1 MIRQKFILSN
11 NLLATVLVSSLVIT
25 LILAAGVV
33 PGHAQERRSVQVLT
47 QRIEAGDVHY
57 YQLPDLNAGETLSI
71 YVTGTSGNFD
81 PFTALV
87 DGRVEPSVLEE
98 SFFAEIEQ
106 AVASGQD
113 PFAVSPQI
121 ASSLFV
127 AWDDDSGGGYD
138 AVFSK
143 RIQEDGDY
151 QLLVSSSPGRKTFG
165 DYKLL
170 IGINAPEVLTG
181 DALPTDDDG
190 VAILDR
196 AASEIGVAVQ
206 ETTGSVTV
214 DTPSSIL
221 TLKPIEAGDTL
232 YIYIEATSGDLTP
245 IIRLQDFG
253 QKILRT
259 GNLSGEQ
266 RSTSLEFTFPERGIN
281 YLLEISGGVE
291 DGGASEGEY
300 RLLAGVNTPEVLTGE
315 AATNE
320 KPVFSEPTEVQ
331 VGVRLEQI
339 TDVDQVSENF
349 SAVASIKMSW
359 VDPKLAFRP
368 DSCQCTFKALTL
380 PEFRLLIA
388 KNGTTWPEFA
398 ILNQQGNR
406 WTQNQ
411 NIVVFTDGKINYIE
425 RFTTILQAPDFDFR
439 QYPFDTQEFFIRIVS
454 LYPEEFYVLQDLE
467 GFSEVGEAPGEEEWL
482 ITDFN
487 TTINSLESNSQ
498 FSFRFLAQR
507 HIDYYVLRIFAPIL
521 LIIFISWITF
531 FLKDFSKRID
541 IGAGNLLLFI
551 AFNFTISDDL
561 PRLGYMTFM
570 DTVLISAFS
579 ISVLIVTLNVFFKRL
594 ELSGRGDLAQRIDN
608 FSIWFFLASYI
619 VVGVLLIA
627 VFS

>member
-1 MIRQKFILSN
+1 MIRQKFILRN

-57 YQLPDLNAGETLSI
+57 YQLPDLNAGETISI
-71 YVTGTSGNFD
+71 YMMGTSGNFD
-81 PFTALV
+81 PFTALI
-87 DGRVEPSVLEE
+87 DGGVEPSVLEK

-113 PFAVSPQI
+113 PFVVLPQI
-121 ASSLFV
+121 ASSLFI

-143 RIQEDGDY
+143 RIPEDGDY
-151 QLLVSSSPGRKTFG
+151 QLLVSSSPGRKTHG
-165 DYKLL
+165 DYMLL

-181 DALPTDDDG
+181 DALPTDDDI
-190 VAILDR
+190 ATLDR

-214 DTPSSIL
+214 DRSSSFL
-221 TLKPIEAGDTL
+221 TLNPIEAGDTL
-232 YIYIEATSGDLTP
+232 YISIEATSGDLAP

-253 QKILRT
+253 RKTLRT

-266 RSTSLEFTFPERGIN
+266 RSATLEFTFPERGNN
-281 YLLEISGGVE
+281 YVLEISGCCEEGGV
-291 DGGASEGEY
+291 SEGEY
-300 RLLAGVNTPEVLTGE
+300 RLLAGVNTPEVLMGE
-315 AATNE
+315 AATKG
-320 KPVFSEPTEVQ
+320 KPVFLKPTEVQ
-331 VGVRLEQI
+331 VGVKLEQI

-349 SAVASIKMSW
+349 SAVASVKMSW

-368 DSCQCTFKALTL
+368 DSCQCSFKVLTML
-380 PEFRLLIA
+380 EFQLLIA
-388 KNGTTWPEFA
+388 KNGTTWPEFS

-439 QYPFDTQEFFIRIVS
+439 QYPFDTQEFFIRILS
-454 LYPEEFYVLQDLE
+454 LYPENFYILQDLE
-467 GFSEVGEAPGEEEWL
+467 GFSKVGENTGEEEWL
-482 ITDFN
+482 ITEFN
-487 TTINSLESNSQ
+487 TTIDSLDSNSQ

-531 FLKDFSKRID
+531 FLKDYGKRID
-541 IGAGNLLLFI
+541 VGAGNLLLFI

-570 DTVLISAFS
+570 DGVLISAFS
-579 ISVLIVTLNVFFKRL
+579 ISVLIVTLNVFLKRL
-594 ELSGRGDLAQRIDN
+594 EITGRGDLAQRLDN
-608 FSIWFFLASYI
+608 FSIWFFLAVYI
-619 VVGVLLIA
+619 VVGVLLVII
-627 VFS
+627 F

>member
-1 MIRQKFILSN
+1 MIGTKPIQRN
-11 NLLATVLVSSLVIT
+11 NLLAPVLVSSLVIT

-71 YVTGTSGNFD
+71 YVMGTSGNFD
-81 PFTALV
+81 PFAALI
-87 DGRVEPSVLEE
+87 DGGVEPSVLEE

-106 AVASGQD
+106 AVVNGED
-113 PFAVSPQI
+113 PFVVLPQVV
-121 ASSLFV
+121 SSLFV

-143 RIQEDGDY
+143 RIPEDGDY
-151 QLLVSSSPGRKTFG
+151 QLLVSSSPGRKTYG
-165 DYKLL
+165 DYMLL

-181 DALPTDDDG
+181 DALPTDNG
-190 VAILDR
+190 IAILDR
-196 AASEIGVAVQ
+196 AASEMGVAVQ
-206 ETTGSVTV
+206 EKTGSVTLNRP
-214 DTPSSIL
+214 TSIL
-221 TLKPIEAGDTL
+221 TLNPIEAGDTL
-232 YIYIEATSGDLTP
+232 YIYIEATSGDLAP

-253 QKILRT
+253 RKTLRT

-266 RSTSLEFTFPERGIN
+266 SSATLEFTFPERGIN
-281 YLLEISGGVE
+281 YALDISGCCEEGGV
-291 DGGASEGEY
+291 SEGEY
-300 RLLAGVNTPEVLTGE
+300 RLLAGVNTPEVLMGE
-315 AATNE
+315 AATKG
-320 KPVFSEPTEVQ
+320 KPVFLEPTEVQ
-331 VGVRLEQI
+331 VGVKLEQI

-368 DSCQCTFKALTL
+368 DSCQCSFKVLTL
-380 PEFRLLIA
+380 AEFRLLIA
-388 KNGTTWPEFA
+388 QNGTGWPEFS
-398 ILNQQGNR
+398 ILNQQDNR

-439 QYPFDTQEFFIRIVS
+439 QYPFDTQEFFIRILS
-454 LYPEEFYVLQDLE
+454 LYPEEFYILQDLE
-467 GFSEVGEAPGEEEWL
+467 GFSEVGENTGEEEWL

-487 TTINSLESNSQ
+487 TAVDSLESNSR

-507 HIDYYVLRIFAPIL
+507 HLDFYFLRIFAPLL

-531 FLKDFSKRID
+531 FLKDYVKRID

-551 AFNFTISDDL
+551 AFNFTISDNL

-570 DTVLISAFS
+570 DAVLIGTFS
-579 ISVLIVTLNVFFKRL
+579 TSVLIVVLNVYFKRL
-594 ELSGRGDLAQRIDN
+594 ENTGRGDLAQRIDKY
-608 FSIWFFLASYI
+608 SIWIFPVAYI
-619 VVGVLLIA
+619 IAGALLIA
-627 VFS
+627 FYS

>member
-1 MIRQKFILSN
+1 MIRPKFILRN

-81 PFTALV
+81 PFTALM
-87 DGRVEPSVLEE
+87 DGGVEPSELED

-113 PFAVSPQI
+113 PFVVLPQI
-121 ASSLFV
+121 ASSHFI
-127 AWDDDSGGGYD
+127 AWDNDSGGGYD

-143 RIQEDGDY
+143 RIPEDGDY

-181 DALPTDDDG
+181 DALPTDDG
-190 VAILDR
+190 IAILDK

-214 DTPSSIL
+214 DRSSSFL
-221 TLKPIEAGDTL
+221 TLNPIEAGDTL
-232 YIYIEATSGDLTP
+232 YIFIEATSGDLAP

-253 QKILRT
+253 RKTLRT

-266 RSTSLEFTFPERGIN
+266 RSATLEFTFPERGNN
-281 YLLEISGGVE
+281 YVLEISGCCEEGGV
-291 DGGASEGEY
+291 SEGEY
-300 RLLAGVNTPEVLTGE
+300 RLLAGVNTPEVLMGE
-315 AATNE
+315 AATKG
-320 KPVFSEPTEVQ
+320 KPVFLKPTEVQ
-331 VGVRLEQI
+331 VGVKLEQI

-349 SAVASIKMSW
+349 SAVASVKMSW

-368 DSCQCTFKALTL
+368 DSCQCSFKVLTML
-380 PEFRLLIA
+380 EFQLLIA
-388 KNGTTWPEFA
+388 KNGTTWPEFS

-439 QYPFDTQEFFIRIVS
+439 QYPFDTQEFFIRILS
-454 LYPEEFYVLQDLE
+454 LYPEEFYILQDLE
-467 GFSEVGEAPGEEEWL
+467 GFSEVGENTGEEEWL
-482 ITDFN
+482 ITEFN
-487 TTINSLESNSQ
+487 TTIDSLDSNSQ

-507 HIDYYVLRIFAPIL
+507 HIDYYVLRIFTPIL

-531 FLKDFSKRID
+531 FLKDYGKRID
-541 IGAGNLLLFI
+541 VGAGNLLLFI

-570 DTVLISAFS
+570 DGVLISAFS
-579 ISVLIVTLNVFFKRL
+579 ISVLIVTLNVFLKRL
-594 ELSGRGDLAQRIDN
+594 EITGRGDLAQRLDN
-608 FSIWFFLASYI
+608 FSIWFFLAVYI
-619 VVGVLLIA
+619 VVGVLLVII
-627 VFS
+627 F

>member
-1 MIRQKFILSN
+1 MIRQKFILRN

-71 YVTGTSGNFD
+71 YVMGTSGNFD
-81 PFTALV
+81 PFTALM
-87 DGRVEPSVLEE
+87 DGGVEPSELED

-113 PFAVSPQI
+113 PFVVLPQI
-121 ASSLFV
+121 ASSHFI
-127 AWDDDSGGGYD
+127 AWDNDSGGGYD

-143 RIQEDGDY
+143 RIPEDGDY

-181 DALPTDDDG
+181 DALPTDDG
-190 VAILDR
+190 IAILDK

-214 DTPSSIL
+214 DRSSSFL
-221 TLKPIEAGDTL
+221 TLNPIEAGDTL
-232 YIYIEATSGDLTP
+232 YIFIEATSGDLAP

-253 QKILRT
+253 RKTLRT

-266 RSTSLEFTFPERGIN
+266 RSATLEFTFPERGNN
-281 YLLEISGGVE
+281 YVLEISGCCEEGGV
-291 DGGASEGEY
+291 SEGEY
-300 RLLAGVNTPEVLTGE
+300 RLLAGVNTPEVLMGE
-315 AATNE
+315 AATKG
-320 KPVFSEPTEVQ
+320 KPVFLKPTEVQ
-331 VGVRLEQI
+331 VGVKLEQI

-349 SAVASIKMSW
+349 SAVASVEMSW

-368 DSCQCTFKALTL
+368 DSCQCSFKVLTML
-380 PEFRLLIA
+380 EFQLLIA
-388 KNGTTWPEFA
+388 KNGTTWPEFS

-411 NIVVFTDGKINYIE
+411 NIVVFTDGEINYIE

-439 QYPFDTQEFFIRIVS
+439 QYPFDTQEFFIRILS
-454 LYPEEFYVLQDLE
+454 LYPEEFYILQDLE
-467 GFSEVGEAPGEEEWL
+467 GFSEVGENTGEEEWL
-482 ITDFN
+482 ITEFN
-487 TTINSLESNSQ
+487 TTIDSLDSNSQ

-507 HIDYYVLRIFAPIL
+507 HIDYYVLRIFTPIL

-531 FLKDFSKRID
+531 FLKDYGKRID
-541 IGAGNLLLFI
+541 VGAGNLLLFI

-570 DTVLISAFS
+570 DGVLISAFS
-579 ISVLIVTLNVFFKRL
+579 ISVLIVTLNVFLKRL
-594 ELSGRGDLAQRIDN
+594 EITGRGDLAQRLDN
-608 FSIWFFLASYI
+608 FSIWFFLAVYI
-619 VVGVLLIA
+619 VVGVLLVII
-627 VFS
+627 F

>member
-1 MIRQKFILSN
+1 MIEPKNILRN
-11 NLLATVLVSSLVIT
+11 NLLATALVSSLVIT

-33 PGHAQERRSVQVLT
+33 PGHAQERESVQVLT
-47 QRIEAGDVHY
+47 QRIEAGDIHF
-57 YQLPDLNAGETLSI
+57 YQLPDLHAGETLSI
-71 YVTGTSGNFD
+71 YVMGTSGNFD
-81 PFTALV
+81 PFTALMDGGV
-87 DGRVEPSVLEE
+87 DPSVLEE
-98 SFFAEIEQ
+98 SFFAETEQ
-106 AVASGQD
+106 AIANGED
-113 PFAVSPQI
+113 PFVVLPQV
-121 ASSLFV
+121 ASSLFI

-143 RIQEDGDY
+143 RIPEDGDY

-181 DALPTDDDG
+181 DALPTDDG
-190 VAILDR
+190 IATLDR

-214 DTPSSIL
+214 DRSSSFL
-221 TLKPIEAGDTL
+221 TLNPIEAGDTL
-232 YIYIEATSGDLTP
+232 YIFLEATSGGLAP

-253 QKILRT
+253 RKTLRT

-266 RSTSLEFTFPERGIN
+266 RSATLEFTFPERGSN
-281 YLLEISGGVE
+281 YVLEISGCCEEG
-291 DGGASEGEY
+291 DASTGEY
-300 RLLAGVNTPEVLTGE
+300 RLLAGVNTPEVLMGE
-315 AATNE
+315 AATRG
-320 KPVFSEPTEVQ
+320 KPVFLEPTNVQ
-331 VGVRLEQI
+331 VGVKLEQI
-339 TDVDQVSENF
+339 TEVDQVSENF

-368 DSCQCTFKALTL
+368 DSCQCSFKVLTL

-388 KNGTTWPEFA
+388 QKGTRWPEFS
-398 ILNQQGNR
+398 ILNQQDNR

-411 NIVVFTDGKINYIE
+411 NIVVFTDGTINYIE

-439 QYPFDTQEFFIRIVS
+439 QYPFDTQEFFIRIIS

-467 GFSEVGEAPGEEEWL
+467 GFSEIGENTGEEEWL
-482 ITDFN
+482 ITEFN
-487 TTINSLESNSQ
+487 TTIDRLESNSQ

-531 FLKDFSKRID
+531 FLKDYDKRID
-541 IGAGNLLLFI
+541 VGAGNLLLFI

-570 DTVLISAFS
+570 DAVLISAFS

-594 ELSGRGDLAQRIDN
+594 EISGRGDLAQRIDN
-608 FSIWFFLASYI
+608 YSIWFFLAVYI
-619 VVGVLLIA
+619 VVGVLLVT
-627 VFS
+627 VF

>member
-1 MIRQKFILSN
+1 MIRQKFILRN

-33 PGHAQERRSVQVLT
+33 PGHAQERRSVQELT

-71 YVTGTSGNFD
+71 YVMGTSGNFD
-81 PFTALV
+81 PFAALV
-87 DGRVEPSVLEE
+87 DGGVEPSVLEK
-98 SFFAEIEQ
+98 SFFAEIAQ
-106 AVASGQD
+106 AVANGED
-113 PFAVSPQI
+113 PFVVLPQI
-121 ASSLFV
+121 ASSLFI
-127 AWDDDSGGGYD
+127 AWDDDSEGGYD
-138 AVFSK
+138 TVFSK

-181 DALPTDDDG
+181 DALPTDDG
-190 VAILDR
+190 IAILDR
-196 AASEIGVAVQ
+196 AASEM
-206 ETTGSVTV
+206 
-214 DTPSSIL
+214 L
-221 TLKPIEAGDTL
+221 NPIEAGDTL
-232 YIYIEATSGDLTP
+232 YIFIEATSGDLTP

-253 QKILRT
+253 HKTLRT

-266 RSTSLEFTFPERGIN
+266 RSTTLEFTFPERGNN
-281 YLLEISGGVE
+281 YVLEISGSFEEGA
-291 DGGASEGEY
+291 ASEGEY
-300 RLLAGVNTPEVLTGE
+300 RLLAGVNTPDVLTGE
-315 AATNE
+315 AATKG
-320 KPVFSEPTEVQ
+320 KPVFSGPTEVH

-349 SAVASIKMSW
+349 SAVASVEMSW

-368 DSCQCTFKALTL
+368 DSCQCAFKVLTM

-388 KNGTTWPEFA
+388 KNGTKWPEFS

-411 NIVVFTDGKINYIE
+411 NILVFTNGEINYIE

-439 QYPFDTQEFFIRIVS
+439 QYPFDTQEFFIRILS
-454 LYPEEFYVLQDLE
+454 LYPEEFYILQDLE
-467 GFSEVGEAPGEEEWL
+467 GFSEVGENTGEEEWL
-482 ITDFN
+482 ITEFN
-487 TTINSLESNSQ
+487 TTIDSLESNSQ
-498 FSFRFLAQR
+498 FSFRFLAKR
-507 HIDYYVLRIFAPIL
+507 HLDYYVLRIFAPIL

-531 FLKDFSKRID
+531 FLKDYGKRID

-570 DTVLISAFS
+570 DGVLISAFS
-579 ISVLIVTLNVFFKRL
+579 ISVLIVTLNVFLKRL
-594 ELSGRGDLAQRIDN
+594 EITGRGDLAQRLDN
-608 FSIWFFLASYI
+608 FSIWFFLAVYI
-619 VVGVLLIA
+619 VVGVLLVII
-627 VFS
+627 F

>member
-1 MIRQKFILSN
+1 MIGPKPILRN

-25 LILAAGVV
+25 LILAASVV
-33 PGHAQERRSVQVLT
+33 PGHAQERRSVQILT
-47 QRIEAGDVHY
+47 QRIEAGELHF

-71 YVTGTSGNFD
+71 YATGTSSNFD
-81 PFTALV
+81 PFIALF
-87 DGRVEPSVLEE
+87 DGSLEPSVLEE
-98 SFFAEIEQ
+98 SFIDEVEQ
-106 AVASGQD
+106 AIANGQD
-113 PFAVSPQI
+113 PFVVLPQV
-121 ASSLFV
+121 ASSIFV

-143 RIQEDGDY
+143 RIPEDGDY
-151 QLLVSSSPGRKTFG
+151 QLMVSSSPGRRTFG

-181 DALPTDDDG
+181 DALPTDDG
-190 VAILDR
+190 IAVLDR

-206 ETTGSVTV
+206 EMTGSVTV
-214 DTPSSIL
+214 DKPSSFL
-221 TLKPIEAGDTL
+221 TLNPIEAGDTL
-232 YIYIEATSGDLTP
+232 YIYIEATSGDLAP

-253 QKILRT
+253 RKTLRT
-259 GNLSGEQ
+259 GNLFGEQ
-266 RSTSLEFTFPERGIN
+266 PSATLEFTFPERGSN
-281 YLLEISGGVE
+281 YVLEISGCCEEGGV
-291 DGGASEGEY
+291 SEGEY
-300 RLLAGVNTPEVLTGE
+300 RLLAGVNTPEVLMGE
-315 AATNE
+315 AATNV
-320 KPVFSEPTEVQ
+320 KPVFLEPTEVQ
-331 VGVRLEQI
+331 VGVKLEQI

-368 DSCQCTFKALTL
+368 DSCQCSFKVLTL

-388 KNGTTWPEFA
+388 QNGTRWPEFS
-398 ILNQQGNR
+398 ILNQQDNR

-439 QYPFDTQEFFIRIVS
+439 QYPFDTQEFFIRILS
-454 LYPEEFYVLQDLE
+454 LYPEEFYILQDLE
-467 GFSEVGEAPGEEEWL
+467 GFSEVGENTGEEEWL

-487 TTINSLESNSQ
+487 TAVDSLDSNSQ
-498 FSFRFLAQR
+498 FSFRFQAQR

-531 FLKDFSKRID
+531 FLKDYGKRID

-570 DTVLISAFS
+570 DAVLIGTFS
-579 ISVLIVTLNVFFKRL
+579 ISVLIVTLNVFYKRL
-594 ELSGRGDLAQRIDN
+594 ENRGRGDLAQRIDN
-608 FSIWFFLASYI
+608 FSIWFFLVAYI
-619 VVGVLLIA
+619 VAWLALKA

>member
-1 MIRQKFILSN
+1 MIRPKFIQRN
-11 NLLATVLVSSLVIT
+11 NLLATVLISSLVTT

-81 PFTALV
+81 PFTALM
-87 DGRVEPSVLEE
+87 DGGVEPSELED

-113 PFAVSPQI
+113 PFVVLPQI
-121 ASSLFV
+121 ASSHFI
-127 AWDDDSGGGYD
+127 AWDNDSGGGYD

-143 RIQEDGDY
+143 RIPEDGDY

-181 DALPTDDDG
+181 DALPTDDG
-190 VAILDR
+190 IAILDK

-214 DTPSSIL
+214 DRSSSFL
-221 TLKPIEAGDTL
+221 TLNPIEAGDTL
-232 YIYIEATSGDLTP
+232 YIFIEATSGDLAP

-253 QKILRT
+253 RKTLRT

-266 RSTSLEFTFPERGIN
+266 RSATLEFTFPERGNN
-281 YLLEISGGVE
+281 YVLEISGCCEEGGV
-291 DGGASEGEY
+291 SEGEY
-300 RLLAGVNTPEVLTGE
+300 RLLAGVNTPEVLMGE
-315 AATNE
+315 AATKG
-320 KPVFSEPTEVQ
+320 KPVFLKPTEVQ
-331 VGVRLEQI
+331 VGVKLEQI

-349 SAVASIKMSW
+349 SAVASVKMSW

-368 DSCQCTFKALTL
+368 DSCQCSFKVLTML
-380 PEFRLLIA
+380 EFQLLIA
-388 KNGTTWPEFA
+388 KNGTTWPEFS

-411 NIVVFTDGKINYIE
+411 NIVVFTDGEINYIE

-439 QYPFDTQEFFIRIVS
+439 QYPFDTQEFFIRILS
-454 LYPEEFYVLQDLE
+454 LYPEEFYILQDLE
-467 GFSEVGEAPGEEEWL
+467 GFSEVGENTGEEEWL
-482 ITDFN
+482 ITEFN
-487 TTINSLESNSQ
+487 TTIDSLDSNSQ

-507 HIDYYVLRIFAPIL
+507 HIDYYVLRIFTPIL

-531 FLKDFSKRID
+531 FLKDYGKRID
-541 IGAGNLLLFI
+541 VGAGNLLLFI

-570 DTVLISAFS
+570 DGVLISAFS
-579 ISVLIVTLNVFFKRL
+579 ISVLIVTLNVFLKRL
-594 ELSGRGDLAQRIDN
+594 EITGRGDLAQRLDN
-608 FSIWFFLASYI
+608 FSIWLFLAVYI
-619 VVGVLLIA
+619 VVGVLLVII
-627 VFS
+627 F

>member
-1 MIRQKFILSN
+1 MIEPKPILHKY
-11 NLLATVLVSSLVIT
+11 LLPTVLVSSLVIT

-33 PGHAQERRSVQVLT
+33 PGHAQEWISVQVLT
-47 QRIEAGDVHY
+47 QRIEAGDIHY
-57 YQLPDLNAGETLSI
+57 YQLPDLNAGETLSV
-71 YVTGTSGNFD
+71 YVVGTSGNFD

-87 DGRVEPSVLEE
+87 DGGVEPSELEE
-98 SFFAEIEQ
+98 SFFAEVEQ
-106 AVASGQD
+106 AVANGED
-113 PFAVSPQI
+113 PFVALPQI
-121 ASSLFV
+121 TRSIFV

-143 RIQEDGDY
+143 IILKDGDY
-151 QLLVSSSPGRKTFG
+151 QLLISSSPGRKTFG

-181 DALPTDDDG
+181 DALPTDDG
-190 VAILDR
+190 IAILDK
-196 AASEIGVAVQ
+196 AASEMGVAVQ
-206 ETTGSVTV
+206 EMTGSLTV
-214 DTPSSIL
+214 DRPSSIL
-221 TLKPIEAGDTL
+221 TLNPIEAGDTL
-232 YIYIEATSGDLTP
+232 YIFIEATSGDLAPT
-245 IIRLQDFG
+245 IRLQDFG
-253 QKILRT
+253 HKTLRT

-266 RSTSLEFTFPERGIN
+266 RSATLEFTFPERGLN
-281 YLLEISGGVE
+281 YALEISGSFKE
-291 DGGASEGEY
+291 GGASEGEY
-300 RLLAGVNTPEVLTGE
+300 RLLAGVNTPEILMGE
-315 AATNE
+315 AATKG
-320 KPVFSEPTEVQ
+320 KPVFLEPTNVQ
-331 VGVRLEQI
+331 VGVKLEQI

-368 DSCQCTFKALTL
+368 DSCQCAFKVLTL

-388 KNGTTWPEFA
+388 KNGTRWPEFS
-398 ILNQQGNR
+398 ILNQQDNR

-411 NIVVFTDGKINYIE
+411 HIVVFTDGEINYFE
-425 RFTTILQAPDFDFR
+425 RFTTTLQAPDFNFR

-467 GFSEVGEAPGEEEWL
+467 GFSEFGEAPGEEEWL

-487 TTINSLESNSQ
+487 TTIDSLESSSQ

-531 FLKDFSKRID
+531 FLKDFGKRID

-579 ISVLIVTLNVFFKRL
+579 MSVLIVTLNVFFKRL
-594 ELSGRGDLAQRIDN
+594 ENSGRGDLAQRIDN
-608 FSIWFFLASYI
+608 YSIWFFLVAYI
-619 VVGVLLIA
+619 VVWSVLKA